1 MSRLAAPG
9 TPGTSRQD
17 RSSGASRGPGRLLR
31 RSAHRRPEDRAVS
44 RRSWIP
50 DISKDPYRQSALD
63 PPSWR
68 GRKHAAMVLP
78 ALAGGIWL
86 IVVTPGVGTRAVIA
100 LYAASL
106 VGMFTVSAAF
116 HLRRWSD
123 VDWLRMRRWD
133 HSAIYALIA
142 GSYGAIMGL
151 GVPGWPRTWLVG
163 FAVGLCALGIA
174 VRWLVL
180 YPPFRVMTT
189 LFLVTGGMSMIA
201 ILQILEGLGVVGTI
215 VVLVGC
221 LFYGAGALALG
232 LRRPNP
238 WPGHFGYHEVWHLN
252 VIAGAGCQFWVVACV
267 VVPSL

>member
-1 MSRLAAPG
+1 MSRPAASPKPG
-9 TPGTSRQD
+9 ESR
-17 RSSGASRGPGRLLR
+17 RKGSSGASRGLRRLLR
-31 RSAHRRPEDRAVS
+31 RSAHRRPEDRRVTWRS
-44 RRSWIP
+44 RIP
-50 DISKDPYRQSALD
+50 DLSKDPYRQSALD

-78 ALAGGIWL
+78 ALAGGVWL
-86 IVVTPGVGTRAVIA
+86 IVVTPGAGTRAVIA

-116 HLRRWSD
+116 HLQRWSD

-151 GVPGWPRTWLVG
+151 GVPGWPSTWLVG
-163 FAVGLCALGIA
+163 FAVGLCAIGIA

-180 YPPFRVMTT
+180 APPFRVMTT

-201 ILQILEGLGVVGTI
+201 IRQILEGLGVVGTI

-221 LFYGAGALALG
+221 AFYGAGALALG

-252 VIAGAGCQFWVVACV
+252 VIAGAGCQFWVVARV
-267 VVPSL
+267 VVPAL